1 MELTFLQNRLIVAV
15 FAGVVGVILT
25 LLIQRILN
33 KRGLFTYFVWHN
45 SVGVSTDDA
54 VFGTVR
60 AFWNDHQVDNLWFS
74 SIELRNASLNDY
86 ENVIVKVFTNSTAL
100 LNERTEIV
108 GTSRVLEWTAAFANR
123 VTLLPGS
130 EPTAEQRSLYA
141 REREYLVP
149 PTYPLGVNRDSSRE
163 LIRGVRITYLNAT
176 NTPQQPTIWLD
187 ILHKG
192 VKTEIRVAQPEFFGV
207 PQFYAAQIGSASGI
221 VVVALVIATV
231 EALWLAAVLS
241 FLYGLFVLFPG
252 AAAIKLWRR
261 FRDLFGG

>member
-1 MELTFLQNRLIVAV
+1 MELTFLQSRLIVAV
-15 FAGVVGVILT
+15 FAGVVGAILA
-25 LLIQRILN
+25 LLIQHILN
-33 KRGLFTYFVWHN
+33 KRGLFTYFVRHN

-60 AFWNDHQVDNLWFS
+60 SFWNDQQIDNLWFS

-86 ENVIVKVFTNSTAL
+86 ENVIVKVYTNSTNL

-123 VTLLPGS
+123 VTLLPDI
-130 EPTAEQRSLYA
+130 EPTAEQRSIYA

-149 PTYPLGVNRDSSRE
+149 TMNR
-163 LIRGVRITYLNAT
+163 GQFVRIAYLNAT

-192 VKTEIRVAQPEFFGV
+192 VKTEIRVAKPEFLGV
-207 PQFYAAQIGSASGI
+207 PQVYAARIGSASGI

-261 FRDLFGG
+261 FRVLFGD

>member
-141 REREYLVP
+141 RERESP
-149 PTYPLGVNRDSSRE
+149 RRAPTMNR
-163 LIRGVRITYLNAT
+163 GQFVRITYLNAT

>member
-149 PTYPLGVNRDSSRE
+149 PKKLYPLGVSFWPDQMRFER
-163 LIRGVRITYLNAT
+163 
-176 NTPQQPTIWLD
+176 
-187 ILHKG
+187 
-192 VKTEIRVAQPEFFGV
+192 
-207 PQFYAAQIGSASGI
+207 IGSYDESRSIRAHYLPKRYKH
-221 VVVALVIATV
+221 AATTHD
-231 EALWLAAVLS
+231 LA
-241 FLYGLFVLFPG
+241 
-252 AAAIKLWRR
+252 
-261 FRDLFGG
+261 

>member
-60 AFWNDHQVDNLWFS
+60 AFWNDQQVDNLWFS

-123 VTLLPGS
+123 VTLLPGN

-149 PTYPLGVNRDSSRE
+149 TMNR
-163 LIRGVRITYLNAT
+163 GQFVRITYLNAT

>member
-149 PTYPLGVNRDSSRE
+149 TMNR
-163 LIRGVRITYLNAT
+163 GQFVRITYLNAT
-176 NTPQQPTIWLD
+176 KTPQQPTIWLD

>member
-60 AFWNDHQVDNLWFS
+60 AFWNDQQVDNLWFS

-108 GTSRVLEWTAAFANR
+108 GTSRVIEWTAAFANR
-123 VTLLPGS
+123 VTLLPGI

-149 PTYPLGVNRDSSRE
+149 TMNR
-163 LIRGVRITYLNAT
+163 GQFVRITYLNAT

>member
-33 KRGLFTYFVWHN
+33 KRGLFTYFVWHS

-149 PTYPLGVNRDSSRE
+149 TMNR
-163 LIRGVRITYLNAT
+163 GQFVRITYLNAT
-176 NTPQQPTIWLD
+176 KTPQQPTIWLD